1 MSGLTCELCKEPLG
15 RDTGYPYSP
24 KKCDAKKRV
33 HSRCHELR
41 LCRETREEFSQVRKS
56 KQHELERK

>member
-1 MSGLTCELCKEPLG
+1 MSGLTCELCKEPLD

-33 HSRCHELR
+33 CSECHER
-41 LCRETREEFSQVRKS
+41 RVRNEAKEEHSQKRVRK
-56 KQHELERK
+56 